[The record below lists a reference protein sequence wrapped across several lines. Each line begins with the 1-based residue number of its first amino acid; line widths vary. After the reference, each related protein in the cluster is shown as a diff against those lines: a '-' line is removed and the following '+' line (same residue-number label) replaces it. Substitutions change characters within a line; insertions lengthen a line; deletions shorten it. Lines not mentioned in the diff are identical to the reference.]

1 MCLCIGICGFRVKLF
16 FMSNSDLIAL
26 IEREIEERAASRAAQ
41 MFEEYKVRQGAPEM
55 PVDIAPNGKII
66 RPFLL
71 GGVKYLNRKDAAALL
86 GISLTVL
93 WRITDKDKLLQ
104 KKKLAQK
111 VYFLYDDVVN
121 LINQQKGG
129 IS

>member
-1 MCLCIGICGFRVKLF
+1 
-16 FMSNSDLIAL
+16 MSNSDLIQL

-41 MFEEYKVRQGAPEM
+41 MFEEYKIRKGAPEM
-55 PVDIAPNGKII
+55 PVDIAPNGQII

-71 GGVKYLNRKDAAALL
+71 GGIKYLNRKDAAALL
-86 GISLTVL
+86 GVSLTVL
-93 WRITDKDKLLQ
+93 WRITEKDKLLQ
-104 KKKLAQK
+104 KKKLSQK

-129 IS
+129 MS